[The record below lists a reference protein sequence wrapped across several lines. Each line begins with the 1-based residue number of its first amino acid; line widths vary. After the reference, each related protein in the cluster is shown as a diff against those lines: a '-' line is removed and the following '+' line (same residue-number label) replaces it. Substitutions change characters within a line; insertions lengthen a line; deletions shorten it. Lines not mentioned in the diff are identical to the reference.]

1 MVILS
6 DRPTVKLRKIVTGW
20 YIYDTDSNEYSI
32 TKSGR
37 EWRVMNFNK
46 ILNTYM
52 DSTAI
57 FYTLKEVREY
67 ITDRVRGW

>member
-1 MVILS
+1 MVIFS